1 MKMLQHWRGNK
12 TRSAFGAILFWSIVS
27 IDSTFAQIP
36 ILQNSDTDTS
46 NNRSIEYNQVE
57 GETRN
62 QIPRDN
68 NFNNNFDNS
77 TNSTTVPTNTNYT
90 LGAGDRLRFDLFQ
103 AEDYSGEY
111 NVLADGTLNLP
122 LIGSVLVQDKTIAEV
137 SQIISQ
143 KYAKFYK
150 RPIVTLS
157 VLQPRALQ
165 IAVAGEVINPGSY
178 NITFEDKTSQKFPSV
193 TEMIKNAGGTT
204 NSADI
209 GRVEVRR
216 VYQGTTKV
224 FTVNLWELV
233 QEGNIQQ
240 DIALRDG
247 DTIFIPTNETA
258 DEGQI
263 RQLANANFGIQSDRV
278 INVAI
283 VGEVYRPGSYQVRND
298 VNNDNNT
305 NNNNNNGTNLKLQ
318 PPKLS
323 QALSL
328 AGGIKPLADVRKVEV
343 RRLNRNGKEQVI
355 EIDLWELVSSGD
367 IGQDIILQDGDTIV
381 IPQAVALNPEESE
394 QLAAA
399 NFSPAAIK
407 VNVVGEVKEP
417 GLIEVPPNTPLN
429 QAILAAGGF
438 NDSRADSSE
447 VELVRL
453 NPNGTVTKRTIQ
465 VDLAGNP
472 NDETNP
478 IIYNNDAIVV
488 KRSSGAEFGDVL
500 GTILSPITPI
510 LTIFGLF

>member
-1 MKMLQHWRGNK
+1 MFEQERKNKMKYSYGV
-12 TRSAFGAILFWSIVS
+12 ILLLSIVFAKP
-27 IDSTFAQIP
+27 TFAQIP
-36 ILQNSDTDTS
+36 VFEDS
-46 NNRSIEYNQVE
+46 NDSIYREDNYN
-57 GETRN
+57 
-62 QIPRDN
+62 
-68 NFNNNFDNS
+68 NS
-77 TNSTTVPTNTNYT
+77 TNSSTVSSTTDYT

-103 AEDYSGEY
+103 AKDYSGEY

-122 LIGSVLVQDKTIAEV
+122 LIGSILVRDRTIAEV
-137 SQIISQ
+137 SEILSQ

-157 VLQPRALQ
+157 LLQPRALK
-165 IAVAGEVINPGSY
+165 IAVAGEVINPGTY
-178 NITFEDKTSQKFPSV
+178 NITFDDKLSRKFPSV

-204 NSADI
+204 ASADI
-209 GRVEVRR
+209 GKVQIKR
-216 VYQGTTKV
+216 VYQGKTQI
-224 FTVNLWELV
+224 FTVNLWELI
-233 QEGNIQQ
+233 QQGNIEQ

-247 DTIFIPTNETA
+247 DTIFVPTSETIDA
-258 DEGQI
+258 EQT

-298 VNNDNNT
+298 VNNNNNT
-305 NNNNNNGTNLKLQ
+305 NNNNTNNTNLKLQ

-328 AGGIKPLADVRKVEV
+328 AGGIKPLADVRQIEV
-343 RRLNRNGKEQVI
+343 RRINRNGVEQKI
-355 EIDLWELVSSGD
+355 KINLWELVSSGNID
-367 IGQDIILQDGDTIV
+367 EDIILQDGDTIV

-394 QLAAA
+394 KLASA
-399 NFSPAAIK
+399 NFSPATIK

-417 GLIEVPPNTPLN
+417 GIIEIPPNTPLN

-438 NDSRADSSE
+438 NDGRANSDE
-447 VELVRL
+447 VQLVRL
-453 NPNGTVTKRTIQ
+453 NPNGTVTKRKIS

-488 KRSSGAEFGDVL
+488 ERSDSAEIGDVL
-500 GTILSPITPI
+500 GSIFTPI
-510 LTIFGLF
+510 LPVLSIFSLF